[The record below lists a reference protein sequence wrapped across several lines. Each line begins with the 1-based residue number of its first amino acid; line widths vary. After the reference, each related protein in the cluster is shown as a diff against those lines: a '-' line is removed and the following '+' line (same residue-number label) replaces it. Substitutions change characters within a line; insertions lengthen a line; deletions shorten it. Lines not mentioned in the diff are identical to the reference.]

1 MHIVKDLVF
10 NRIKAYNIVQMF
22 SFITECFELY
32 YTRKLLSF
40 AHNRV
45 DRYISLKY
53 QGMKCAGISL
63 DQIQQLA
70 YENTFLVNSQTERG
84 VKYLVDMNLG
94 LCSCIG
100 GQDGSP
106 CSHQAA
112 VAKLFGVYSVNCIST
127 ISSKARKQLA
137 TIALGD
143 KAIQENHFF
152 ASLHQEE
159 EEKIGCTDS
168 NTKDNGADGFELL
181 TAITSLDDQVAAAE
195 DNSEEANNDDL
206 SEVRTNKNEADDI
219 VQQIQKFS
227 QDITNRV
234 RETPL
239 VANAMKIFLRRYKTL
254 TEPGKFVNVR
264 LSSALHRFGWV
275 FGGTVSRKD
284 HNGHFRKGRRIPV
297 NAKAAGR
304 RKGSASRGKAIAL
317 QGRPKGMKIAT
328 FPGSTLNLQTI
339 QKLPKRPHSLSQ
351 NIARGVQNGG
361 K

>member
-1 MHIVKDLVF
+1 MCRNQLRP
-10 NRIKAYNIVQMF
+10 NTA
-22 SFITECFELY
+22 
-32 YTRKLLSF
+32 
-40 AHNRV
+40 
-45 DRYISLKY
+45 ISLR
-53 QGMKCAGISL
+53 KCISGEQPNRTWGEVL
-63 DQIQQLA
+63 SRH
-70 YENTFLVNSQTERG
+70 EFG
-84 VKYLVDMNLG
+84 
-94 LCSCIG
+94 CIG

-143 KAIQENHFF
+143 KAIQENQFY

-168 NTKDNGADGFELL
+168 NTKDNGADGLELL

-206 SEVRTNKNEADDI
+206 SELRTDKNEADDI

-227 QDITNRV
+227 QDITNRI

-239 VANAMKIFLRRYKTL
+239 LANAMKIFLRRYKTL
-254 TEPGKFVNVR
+254 TEPGKFVNAC

-284 HNGHFRKGRRIPV
+284 HNGHFRRGRRIPV

-304 RKGSASRGKAIAL
+304 CEGSASRGKAIAL